1 MKKQID
7 ADKLLLGS
15 KKAVLKSVADE
26 NKKGKSIETLISSI
40 HAESKQGLPP
50 EETKRT
56 TIDIPKSP
64 SAALRTGL
72 HKRISQRILD
82 KDIPSMKEYFLNL
95 AALDLDKD

>member
-1 MKKQID
+1 MKKKFD

-15 KKAVLKSVADE
+15 KKAVLKSVAGE
-26 NKKGKSIETLISSI
+26 NNKGKSIETFISNI

-56 TIDIPKSP
+56 TIDIPKS
-64 SAALRTGL
+64 L

-95 AALDLDKD
+95 AILDLDKD